1 MTSDLPLSYKGIFT
15 AVHRFDLIQALRD
28 SEELG
33 TLGDVF
39 YFLRVLGGSNEQL
52 GAGVI
57 RTICDIADLPDIAC
71 QLVEGVAGGAV
82 GRIINDTLPPEIRS
96 VLRVVGETLDIVGD
110 LTIIGELEFS
120 QNVNP
125 DGFLIGNDNRW
136 GRLRFGWDVDC
147 PMPGTCDREITFT
160 QLGRHSRFVAGLF
173 DAQEQEDG
181 SVAILEHNFAIAYGN
196 IILGLLEAW
205 IIPLAYGDNSG
216 NPITL
221 EDFLRINLSDACDS
235 INMSLNL
242 PMDSTTC
249 IDTLALAVSALV
261 RDQVGQLNFEE
272 DALVMSGS
280 FIPLDTD
287 NNLTVD
293 KLDRGVWRG
302 VINGGLSFDGCFT
315 ACRGM
320 ECEGP
325 VCEIAP

>member
-1 MTSDLPLSYKGIFT
+1 M
-15 AVHRFDLIQALRD
+15 
-28 SEELG
+28 
-33 TLGDVF
+33 LGDVF

-71 QLVEGVAGGAV
+71 QLVEGVAGGTV

-160 QLGRHSRFVAGLF
+160 QLGRHSRSVAGLF

-181 SVAILEHNFAIAYGN
+181 SVAILDHNFAIAYGN